1 MGIFDP
7 DEVITIYSL
16 RQAIAQGVL
25 IEVFKGEWDELSGG
39 KPILASMNVYEGVKP
54 EELVEVWNRF
64 VFWRKLV
71 MLKLPKEKKKFFSTE
86 IDYHTIW
93 VIDERVCFTM
103 MYPEDY

>member
-1 MGIFDP
+1 MGIFEP

-16 RQAIAQGVL
+16 RRAIEDGVL

-39 KPILASMNVYEGVKP
+39 KPIVASMNVYDGVRP

-64 VFWRKLV
+64 VFWRKFILA
-71 MLKLPKEKKKFFSTE
+71 KLPEKKMAFSTD

-93 VIDERVCFTM
+93 VIDDRVCFTI
-103 MYPEDY
+103 MYPED